1 MRIYNLLSK
10 GQHPCI
16 ISALFI
22 ISIAFKLDGRAMP
35 ILGVVMSLRLLV
47 LNIFQ
52 LMIHD
57 FQDHKHACSIMTVCF
72 IGYIS

>member
-1 MRIYNLLSK
+1 MKICNSLSK
-10 GQHPCI
+10 GRYSCI
-16 ISALFI
+16 LSTLFI
-22 ISIAFKLDGRAMP
+22 ISVAFKLDCRAMP
-35 ILGVVMSLRLLV
+35 ILGVVMRLRLHM

-57 FQDHKHACSIMTVCF
+57 FHDHIHACSIETVCF

>member
-10 GQHPCI
+10 GRYSCI

-35 ILGVVMSLRLLV
+35 ILGVVMSLRLPV

-57 FQDHKHACSIMTVCF
+57 FQDHNHACSIMTMCF
-72 IGYIS
+72 IRYIS